1 MKLVLYGTQVS
12 SPVRAV
18 LLTLRALELE
28 HEFREIDL
36 TEGDQLK
43 SDYVSK
49 NPQHTVP
56 MLQDGDAYIWESHA
70 IMGYLV
76 HKYAKDDALYP
87 REPLKRAVVDQM
99 LHFET
104 GVLYVRFRELKD
116 HFFKEKVAE
125 IPVEKLHEMYALLEV
140 FLDGHE
146 YMAGDQLTI
155 ADFSIVSNVS
165 TSHLSIAPVDATK
178 YPNLSAWLDRISM
191 LPYYEQANLIGARRF
206 AELVRAK
213 LPKQFDKL
221 WQKAFEDIKSG
232 AGKS

>member
-1 MKLVLYGTQVS
+1 MVLVLYGTEGS

-36 TEGDQLK
+36 TAGDQLK
-43 SDYVSK
+43 PDYVSK

-56 MLQDGDAYIWESHA
+56 TLQDGDAYICDSHA

-76 HKYAKDDALYP
+76 QKYAKDDALYP
-87 REPLKRAVVDQM
+87 REPLQRAIVDQR

-104 GVLYVRFRELKD
+104 GVLSIRYKQLKRLL
-116 HFFKEKVAE
+116 FQEKVTE
-125 IPVEKLHEMYALLEV
+125 LPVESLHETYALLEL

-146 YMAGDQLTI
+146 YMAGEQLTI
-155 ADFSIVSNVS
+155 ADFSIVTSVS
-165 TSHLSIAPVDATK
+165 TAHLSFAPVDATK
-178 YPNLSAWLDRISM
+178 YPNLSAWLARISM
-191 LPYYEQANLIGARRF
+191 LPYYEQANLNGARRM

-232 AGKS
+232 AGKM